1 MLQRRTIFHHDE
13 RLPVFFVNFMDGAD
27 VRVIQGGCRFGL
39 ALKSGYCLRVFSDM
53 VWKEPQGNEAIEF
66 DVFSLVNDPHSTA
79 ADFLDDAVVRNRAT
93 EDGQGIRHFGCILR
107 PVPDNCR

>member
-1 MLQRRTIFHHDE
+1 
-13 RLPVFFVNFMDGAD
+13 MDGAD

-39 ALKSGYCLRVFSDM
+39 ALKSGYCLRVFSGM
-53 VWKEPQGNEAIEF
+53 VCKEPQGNEAIEF
-66 DVFSLVNDPHSTA
+66 DVLCLVDDTHPTTTE
-79 ADFLDDAVVRNRAT
+79 FLDDAVVRNRAT